1 MISRL
6 KPKILFRVDAQPEIG
21 YGHLFRCLAMARMLD
36 EDYNVSFAMGKA
48 DESVRLM
55 LSEANYSLILLD
67 SFDYTFPDKRENEE
81 VAFDLS
87 EHIHD
92 FDLVVLDGYWFGSNY
107 QSKLRAFDA
116 KVVLIEDNGS
126 GNYKADVLMNPAEGL
141 SQDNYTMDNKKA
153 QKLLGS
159 KYALLREPFLR
170 AARETKAQDRKDFH
184 VFICFGGSDI
194 LNMTLEITKWF
205 IDNTSVNLRIVVGNA
220 YPHIESLQEFALYH
234 SDRIILLKGLSQ
246 DDMVEEMKSASLGV
260 VPSSGILLESI
271 ACRLPVITGI
281 YAENQNRT
289 YYGLLDRKV
298 FIPAL
303 EFRHIELKSAWDQI
317 NKSDLREILVNQH
330 ALIDGLSCERI
341 RAAVASIMNQ

>member
-55 LSEANYSLILLD
+55 LSDANYSLILLD

-87 EHIHD
+87 EHIHN

-107 QSKLRAFDA
+107 QSKLRAYDA

-141 SQDNYTMDNKKA
+141 SQNNYTIDNKKA

-170 AARETKAQDRKDFH
+170 AARETQAQDRKDFH

-194 LNMTLEITKWF
+194 LNKTLEITKWF

-234 SDRIILLKGLSQ
+234 SDRMTLLKGLSQ
-246 DDMVEEMKSASLGV
+246 DEMVEEMNSASLGV
-260 VPSSGILLESI
+260 VPASGILLESI
-271 ACRLPVITGI
+271 ACRLPVISGV
-281 YAENQNRT
+281 YAENQNRI
-289 YYGLLDRKV
+289 YQGLLNQKV

-303 EFRHIELKSAWDQI
+303 EFKPSDLKSAWDEI
-317 NKSDLREILVNQH
+317 NKIGLKHILINQI
-330 ALIDGLSCERI
+330 ALLDGKSGERI
-341 RAAVASIMNQ
+341 RKAIKSLC